1 MKIVINKGFYKNIK
15 NKIKKTIDTDK
26 CMCHNNNRQL
36 SVYRR
41 YYMKDLLKSLPDSE
55 LRVMMVIW
63 NNSEKMS
70 TGEILSELKDE
81 INWKLSTLQVILS
94 RLTEKGFLKNEKI
107 GRINYYSS
115 IVDFSRYSRNETK
128 NFIRKMYDNSSK
140 KLIAS
145 LIEGDDSLTDD
156 DIEEIKKI
164 LNRSK

>member
-1 MKIVINKGFYKNIK
+1 MEE
-15 NKIKKTIDTDK
+15 TI
-26 CMCHNNNRQL
+26 
-36 SVYRR
+36 
-41 YYMKDLLKSLPDSE
+41 KSLPDSE
-55 LRVMMVIW
+55 LKVMKVIW
-63 NNSEKMS
+63 NNNRKMS
-70 TGEILSELKDE
+70 TGEIDSELKGE
-81 INWKLSTLQVILS
+81 TEWKLSTLQVILS

>member
-1 MKIVINKGFYKNIK
+1 MEEII
-15 NKIKKTIDTDK
+15 
-26 CMCHNNNRQL
+26 
-36 SVYRR
+36 
-41 YYMKDLLKSLPDSE
+41 KSLPDSE
-55 LRVMMVIW
+55 LKVMKIIW
-63 NNSEKMS
+63 NNNKKMS
-70 TGEILSELKDE
+70 TGEIDAELKNE
-81 INWKLSTLQVILS
+81 IDWKLSTLQVILS

-145 LIEGDDSLTDD
+145 LIESDELTDE
-156 DIEEIKKI
+156 DIEEIKNI

>member
-1 MKIVINKGFYKNIK
+1 MEEII
-15 NKIKKTIDTDK
+15 
-26 CMCHNNNRQL
+26 
-36 SVYRR
+36 
-41 YYMKDLLKSLPDSE
+41 KSLPDSE
-55 LRVMMVIW
+55 LKVMKVIW
-63 NNSEKMS
+63 NNNRKMS
-70 TGEILSELKDE
+70 TGEIDSELKGE
-81 INWKLSTLQVILS
+81 TEWKLSTLQVILS

-128 NFIRKMYDNSSK
+128 KFIRKMYDNSSK

>member
-1 MKIVINKGFYKNIK
+1 MEEII
-15 NKIKKTIDTDK
+15 
-26 CMCHNNNRQL
+26 
-36 SVYRR
+36 
-41 YYMKDLLKSLPDSE
+41 KSLPDSE
-55 LRVMMVIW
+55 LKVMKVIW
-63 NNSEKMS
+63 NKNKKMS
-70 TGEILSELKDE
+70 TGEIDSELKGE
-81 INWKLSTLQVILS
+81 TEWKLSTLQVILS

>member
-1 MKIVINKGFYKNIK
+1 MEEII
-15 NKIKKTIDTDK
+15 
-26 CMCHNNNRQL
+26 
-36 SVYRR
+36 
-41 YYMKDLLKSLPDSE
+41 KSLPDSE
-55 LRVMMVIW
+55 LKVMKVIW
-63 NNSEKMS
+63 NNNRKMS
-70 TGEILSELKDE
+70 TGEIDSELKE
-81 INWKLSTLQVILS
+81 ETEWKLSTLQVILS

-145 LIEGDDSLTDD
+145 LIESDELTDE
-156 DIEEIKKI
+156 DIDEIKNI

>member
-1 MKIVINKGFYKNIK
+1 MEEII
-15 NKIKKTIDTDK
+15 
-26 CMCHNNNRQL
+26 
-36 SVYRR
+36 
-41 YYMKDLLKSLPDSE
+41 KSLPDSE
-55 LRVMMVIW
+55 LKVMKIIW
-63 NNSEKMS
+63 NNNRKMS
-70 TGEILSELKDE
+70 TGEIDAELKNETD
-81 INWKLSTLQVILS
+81 WKLSTLQVILS

-145 LIEGDDSLTDD
+145 LIESDELTDE
-156 DIEEIKKI
+156 DIDEIKNI

>member
-1 MKIVINKGFYKNIK
+1 MEEII
-15 NKIKKTIDTDK
+15 
-26 CMCHNNNRQL
+26 
-36 SVYRR
+36 
-41 YYMKDLLKSLPDSE
+41 KSLPDSE
-55 LRVMMVIW
+55 LKVMKVIW
-63 NNSEKMS
+63 NNNRKMS
-70 TGEILSELKDE
+70 TGEIDSELKGE
-81 INWKLSTLQVILS
+81 TEWKLSTLQVILS
-94 RLTEKGFLKNEKI
+94 RLTEKGFFFFFKI

>member
-1 MKIVINKGFYKNIK
+1 MEEII
-15 NKIKKTIDTDK
+15 
-26 CMCHNNNRQL
+26 
-36 SVYRR
+36 
-41 YYMKDLLKSLPDSE
+41 KSLPDSE
-55 LRVMMVIW
+55 LKVMKIIW
-63 NNSEKMS
+63 NNNRKMS
-70 TGEILSELKDE
+70 TGEIDSELKE
-81 INWKLSTLQVILS
+81 ETEWKLSTLQVILS